1 MVISILAICKGGK
14 YFCKISC
21 SSIRKELINKDILPA
36 FHVDAFYCLSHFYSI
51 DVLFLN
57 MAANRICVLVNISSK
72 LLHEI
77 LICIV
82 LNECTIFHRA
92 VKCFDG
98 FQSLGWEDPL
108 ER

>member
-1 MVISILAICKGGK
+1 
-14 YFCKISC
+14 
-21 SSIRKELINKDILPA
+21 
-36 FHVDAFYCLSHFYSI
+36 
-51 DVLFLN
+51 
-57 MAANRICVLVNISSK
+57 MAANIICVLVNIPSK

-77 LICIV
+77 LMCII

-108 ER
+108 ERGKATHSSILA